1 MDDLIIKIEPNLI
14 SFNGIEIK
22 NSITENKLIRA
33 IGEPDREI
41 NFRKNYLL
49 YNGTYV
55 YDRYGMT
62 ISFNHGEGSYM
73 TLYYSLKSS
82 LHYYPET
89 TPYNIFHGSL
99 TINGFEIPKT
109 DNTKNKTTKE
119 YNTKFKQTI
128 AAFTN
133 VRGFNARDSFF
144 TSIDGTRIHFQ
155 FDYKTMN
162 KIEAAFLTFES
173 GRKRRKKLPPTAK
186 YPASRISLLH

>member
-1 MDDLIIKIEPNLI
+1 MNDLIIKLETNLI

-41 NFRKNYLL
+41 NFRKGYLL
-49 YNGTYV
+49 YNGTYI

-73 TLYYSLKSS
+73 TLYYSLKSP
-82 LHYYPET
+82 LHYRPEII
-89 TPYNIFHGSL
+89 PYNIFHGSL
-99 TINGFEIPKT
+99 TINGLEMPKT
-109 DNTKNKTTKE
+109 DNTKNKITKD
-119 YNTKFKQTI
+119 YNTKFKQLI

-133 VRGFNARDSFF
+133 TRDSFF

-155 FDYKTMN
+155 FDYKTTN
-162 KIEAAFLTFES
+162 KIEAIFLTFES
-173 GRKRRKKLPPTAK
+173 GRKRRKKTTAN
-186 YPASRISLLH
+186 